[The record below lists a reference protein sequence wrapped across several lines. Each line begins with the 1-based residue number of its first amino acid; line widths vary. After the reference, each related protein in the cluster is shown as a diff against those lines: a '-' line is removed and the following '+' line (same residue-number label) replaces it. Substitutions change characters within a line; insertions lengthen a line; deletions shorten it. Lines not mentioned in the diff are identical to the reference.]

1 VPERDMTALI
11 GYILVTVLTGAIVS
25 RVAHWD
31 RAPAP
36 ARVSAD
42 LVADTA
48 RKVEA
53 VLSSLAGF
61 AFTSVVLLITLS
73 GSRLNVQAQGSVDL
87 IALLVVAYLG
97 FVVGGI
103 MYAHTEP
110 IRTKTGVELLPAQ
123 LAVASAQFYRS
134 IISGWLA
141 LGPLIAIVGVD
152 RLTTF
157 VLALL
162 FIAIF
167 GGSIFHTANLTA
179 LGYADKRFATVA
191 PLPGLAGA
199 FGFAGLVHFV
209 PALRSTDSVLF
220 LIGAGAALGAT
231 GHFVF
236 HGLRTAG
243 EDLPL
248 IVVRR
253 LRAII
258 AADSHASEVL
268 MAFLWLGV
276 AGLL

>member
-1 VPERDMTALI
+1 MTALI
-11 GYILVTVLTGAIVS
+11 GYVLVTVFTGAIVS
-25 RVAHWD
+25 RIARWD
-31 RAPAP
+31 RAPVP

-110 IRTKTGVELLPAQ
+110 IRSRDGVELLPAQ
-123 LAVASAQFYRS
+123 LAVASTQFYRS
-134 IISGWLA
+134 IISGWFA

-162 FIAIF
+162 FISLF
-167 GGSIFHTANLTA
+167 GGWIFHTANLAA
-179 LGYADKRFATVA
+179 LGYAEDRFATIA
-191 PLPGLAGA
+191 PVTGLAGA
-199 FGFAGLVHFV
+199 FGFAALVHFV
-209 PALRSTDSVLF
+209 PELRSTDSVLF

-236 HGLRTAG
+236 HAARTVG
-243 EDLPL
+243 EDLPVF
-248 IVVRR
+248 VVRR

-258 AADSHASEVL
+258 AADSHASQVL
-268 MAFLWLGV
+268 MAFLWLGI
-276 AGLL
+276 AGFL

>member
-1 VPERDMTALI
+1 
-11 GYILVTVLTGAIVS
+11 
-25 RVAHWD
+25 
-31 RAPAP
+31 
-36 ARVSAD
+36 
-42 LVADTA
+42 
-48 RKVEA
+48 
-53 VLSSLAGF
+53 
-61 AFTSVVLLITLS
+61 LITLS
-73 GSRLNVQAQGSVDL
+73 GGRLDVQAQRSVDL

-110 IRTKTGVELLPAQ
+110 IRTRDGTELLPAL

-141 LGPLIAIVGVD
+141 LGPLMALVGVE

-179 LGYADKRFATVA
+179 LGYADKQFSTLT
-191 PLPGLAGA
+191 PLVGLAGA
-199 FGFAGLVHFV
+199 LAFAALVHFV
-209 PALRSTDSVLF
+209 PQLRSTDSVLF
-220 LIGAGAALGAT
+220 LIGAGAAIGAT
-231 GHFVF
+231 AHFVF
-236 HGLRTAG
+236 HGMRTAG

-248 IVVRR
+248 GVVRR
-253 LRAII
+253 LRMIV

-268 MAFLWLGV
+268 MAFTWLGV